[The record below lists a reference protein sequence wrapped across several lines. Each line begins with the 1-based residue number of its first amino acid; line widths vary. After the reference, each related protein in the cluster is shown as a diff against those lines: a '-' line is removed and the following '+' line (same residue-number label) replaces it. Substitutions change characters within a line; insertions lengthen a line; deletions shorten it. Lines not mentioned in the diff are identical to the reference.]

1 VAVTRTEFLFNF
13 PAFNNVRPLT
23 LIDTTL
29 EFQETG
35 VNRSVF
41 TSQFRADRLVMLET
55 AVVLAASPQGMQM
68 RLHTGVRTTFA
79 RSHWDEE
86 IRQIRAAVGASRG
99 SP

>member
-1 VAVTRTEFLFNF
+1 MAVTRTDFLFNF

-41 TSQFRADRLVMLET
+41 ADQLRADRLVMLET
-55 AVVLAASPQGMQM
+55 AKALSASPQGMQM

-79 RSHWDEE
+79 QSIWDEE
-86 IRQIRAAVGASRG
+86 INRIRSAVGASRG
-99 SP
+99 AF